1 MIHTVIFSC
10 AELNAYIM
18 IIYKSSPKSLGEL
31 VTHARTFYEEEK
43 MAAKD
48 GENCKTV
55 QKMDQILLHS
65 LQSSHLQLM

>member
-1 MIHTVIFSC
+1 
-10 AELNAYIM
+10 M

-48 GENCKTV
+48 GET
-55 QKMDQILLHS
+55 QISRRMS
-65 LQSSHLQLM
+65 LIFLFYSYCLAQIH

>member
-1 MIHTVIFSC
+1 
-10 AELNAYIM
+10 M

-31 VTHARTFYEEEK
+31 VTHARTFYKEEK

-55 QKMDQILLHS
+55 QKMDQISLHS